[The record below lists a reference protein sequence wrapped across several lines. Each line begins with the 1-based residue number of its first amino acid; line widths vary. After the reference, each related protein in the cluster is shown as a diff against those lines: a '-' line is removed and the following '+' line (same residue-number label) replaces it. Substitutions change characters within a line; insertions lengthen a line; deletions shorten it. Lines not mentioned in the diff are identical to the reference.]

1 MKIPFTLRMA
11 LAAWLSLGVAA
22 LGWAKEPA
30 PLPRRIIS
38 MAPNLTQI
46 VYDIGAQDL
55 LVGVTDFCKFPPAAR
70 QKEKV
75 GGWIDPNYEKIVSL
89 KPDLVLALKFHGKAV
104 DNLKVLKVPVLVL
117 DCQTIEDVLAAYDLL
132 GRTLGR
138 EKDAERA
145 KDRLQKRLE
154 AVKRRAAGRE
164 PISVLFVV
172 DRNPGSLQQI
182 YGVGPRNFVDEL
194 IGWAGGRNIL
204 SDAPVVYPL
213 VSKEQMIKRD
223 PEVIVNALAEAH
235 LKSGGVEDE
244 TRVWD
249 TLPVLKAVREH
260 RVYCFTNEDYLIPG
274 PTMANLAEYL
284 CDIFE
289 KARQK

>member
-1 MKIPFTLRMA
+1 MKIPSTLRGLSALLFLIVTGMA
-11 LAAWLSLGVAA
+11 GAA
-22 LGWAKEPA
+22 EPVPA
-30 PLPRRIIS
+30 RVIS

-70 QKEKV
+70 SKEKV
-75 GGWIDPNYEKIVSL
+75 GGWINPNYEKIVSL

-104 DNLKVLKVPVLVL
+104 DNLKTLKVPVLVL
-117 DCQTIEDVLAAYDLL
+117 DCQTIEDVLDAYELL
-132 GRTLGR
+132 GKKLGR

-145 KDRLQKRLE
+145 KGLLRKRLE
-154 AVKRRAAGRE
+154 DVRKKAAGRK
-164 PISVLFVV
+164 PVSVLFVV
-172 DRNPGSLQQI
+172 DRNPGSLEQI
-182 YGVGPRNFVDEL
+182 YGVGPKNFVDEL
-194 IGWAGGRNIL
+194 IGWAGGKNIL

-223 PEVIVNALAEAH
+223 PEVIINALAEAH
-235 LKSGGVEDE
+235 LRSGGVEGE

-249 TLPVLKAVREH
+249 AMPVLQAVQKH

-284 CDIFE
+284 SKIFE
-289 KARQK
+289 QARPK